1 MMSRLLLAPLLSV
14 CLASGLAGEAL
25 AADPLPEIQRQPTPP
40 QAIGMVHTL
49 RTIPEACAR
58 LEGHFTGSSSAPYA
72 MTAVTSSARCMPRA
86 QLVDAGKARPSVA
99 RGWILNDVI
108 RVPSASCPT
117 QQAVV
122 RIWRTN
128 VPAAA
133 RRDAQG
139 RVRVYLRDSMVPGG
153 APMRVA
159 PQRYAASLAVVGKS
173 CPR

>member
-1 MMSRLLLAPLLSV
+1 MMSRLFLAPLLSA

-25 AADPLPEIQRQPTPP
+25 AADTPPEIQRQPTPP
-40 QAIGMVHTL
+40 QAIGEAHTL

-58 LEGHFTGSSSAPYA
+58 LEGRFTGTPASPYA
-72 MTAVTSSARCMPRA
+72 LTAVASSARCMPRA
-86 QLVDAGKARPSVA
+86 QLVDADKARPSVA

-122 RIWRTN
+122 RIWRTD
-128 VPAAA
+128 VPEAA

-139 RVRVYLRDSMVPGG
+139 RVRVYLRDSMAPGG
-153 APMRVA
+153 APRRVA
-159 PQRYAASLAVVGKS
+159 LQRYAASLAVIGKA
-173 CPR
+173 CPG